1 MKIATEEPSRMIRLD
16 VIDYRHAL
24 ISMCPESL
32 IYVLV
37 IRRFEGAWPS
47 QDKAA
52 AS

>member
-1 MKIATEEPSRMIRLD
+1 MELERSG
-16 VIDYRHAL
+16 H
-24 ISMCPESL
+24 PESL

-37 IRRFEGAWPS
+37 KRKGRQGAWPS

>member
-1 MKIATEEPSRMIRLD
+1 MNYSHEMDSDQVRNTFGTAHRSAD
-16 VIDYRHAL
+16 
-24 ISMCPESL
+24 PESL

-37 IRRFEGAWPS
+37 IRERRKKGAWPS

>member
-1 MKIATEEPSRMIRLD
+1 MRA
-16 VIDYRHAL
+16 Y
-24 ISMCPESL
+24 PENL

-37 IRRFEGAWPS
+37 IGKWHQGAWPS